1 MRWARRGLRKSEIVR
16 TLKSLNLLLHIQYST
31 YYHDERSYSRRIL
44 CLLQCRIMLYSGIVH
59 RNTLL
64 IMMRMY
70 AINYIA
76 IHFIVDDDDDD
87 DKYMTDH

>member
-1 MRWARRGLRKSEIVR
+1 
-16 TLKSLNLLLHIQYST
+16 
-31 YYHDERSYSRRIL
+31 
-44 CLLQCRIMLYSGIVH
+44 MLYSGIVH